1 MKSAKTITTLLS
13 LTLTFLNCERINA
26 DNQESANI
34 ASISELNKEASVPGS
49 HFGETSRSSLE
60 LDYRSMVTLGIDELG
75 WKNMHYPRIKQLN
88 DGSFFMMYQAARIS
102 KNILGAHSADG
113 INWTQ
118 AGKVF
123 TSVET
128 VNGYGDKDLICYSS
142 ADCLVLKNGDILAFS
157 PFRTE
162 KGYKMIPEDN
172 GIAMVRSRDGGHT
185 WEDYKVI
192 FVGQNWEPYA
202 MELESGEIQVYF
214 TDSDPE
220 FKGSSAGVSLLRSFD
235 GGTTWTQQC
244 YISRHFKGMALDQKN
259 NVMARAYCD
268 QMPSVCTLGDGKTKF
283 MAMESVQ
290 YEDDDTSKEKTYM
303 LSFVWNDDNWKDTI
317 TGDETGPE
325 RKVDHAFRGCAPY
338 VGYFPSGE
346 TILSYNRTQLNFR
359 LGNENAD
366 NFADVPSYCPFV
378 DSYGYWGSFEILD
391 DHSLFAAI
399 PHKYDSEKK
408 YHKITVGRLYLN
420 HMIAV
425 NEMTPVMDGSEE
437 DWSNNTDALFVG
449 SNGQA
454 QSTFRFAKD
463 ADNVYVLVGLRDS
476 KMFNGDIVKLKFGD
490 GKSKSSTVEV
500 HLPYNSHSVSVSGGF
515 KAEVSYKHFAGEG
528 FIAEVAI
535 PKSKL
540 PFTEDRLYF
549 NANVVKKGEGYTDG
563 FTNVKTENPQTWIPL
578 VF

>member
-1 MKSAKTITTLLS
+1 MQITKTITALVA
-13 LTLTFLNCERINA
+13 LTLM
-26 DNQESANI
+26 
-34 ASISELNKEASVPGS
+34 SISNAQTNVTPISQLNTEQSIPGS
-49 HFGETSRSSLE
+49 HFGETSTSSLE
-60 LDYRSMVTLGIDELG
+60 LDFRTKVTLGIEELG
-75 WKNMHYPRIKQLN
+75 WKNLHYPRIKQLK
-88 DGSFFMMYQAARIS
+88 DGSFFMMYQPARIS
-102 KNILGAHSADG
+102 KNIFGAHSVDG
-113 INWTQ
+113 LNWTQ

-123 TSVET
+123 TSVPT
-128 VNGYGDKDLICYSS
+128 VNGYGVKDLLCYSS
-142 ADCLVLKNGDILAFS
+142 ADCLVLSNGDILAFS

-172 GIAMVRSRDGGHT
+172 GIAIVRSRDGGHT
-185 WEDYKVI
+185 WEGYQVI
-192 FVGQNWEPYA
+192 FVGQNWEPFA

-235 GGTTWTQQC
+235 GGDTWTQQC

-317 TGDETGPE
+317 KGDQTGPE

-346 TILSYNRTQLNFR
+346 TILSYNRERLYFR
-359 LGNENAD
+359 VGNEKAD
-366 NFADVPSYCPFV
+366 NFADALPYSPFEK
-378 DSYGYWGSFEILD
+378 SYGYWGSFEILD

-399 PHKYDSEKK
+399 PHLYDSEKM
-408 YHKITVGRLYLN
+408 YRKITIGRLYLN
-420 HMIAV
+420 HMIDV
-425 NEMTPVMDGSEE
+425 NEMTPVLDGGEA
-437 DWSNNTDALFVG
+437 DWSDNTDALFVG

-454 QSTFRFAKD
+454 QSTFRFAQD
-463 ADNVYVLVGLRDS
+463 AENVYVLVGLRDS
-476 KMFNGDIVKLKFGD
+476 LMCNDDMVRLMFGD
-490 GKSKSSTVEV
+490 GSSTSSTVEV
-500 HLPYNSHSVSVSGGF
+500 NLPYNSHKVSLSCRLKVKLS
-515 KAEVSYKHFAGEG
+515 STHFPGEG

-535 PKSKL
+535 PKSRL
-540 PFTEDRLYF
+540 SFAEGRLYF
-549 NANVVKKGEGYTDG
+549 NADLIKKDAGYVDG
-563 FTNVKTENPQTWIPL
+563 FTNVKSESPQTWIPL